1 MAQEIAEAVARVF
14 MGGATNWSGE
24 VVTERTALT
33 LSAMFRGSMVVA
45 GTTGILPL
53 KTYTT
58 DAQTDER
65 TRVKSFFDNP
75 AGPYD
80 EGTPAATPYE
90 WKETNLLHLVLQG
103 EAPMLHRF
111 NNAGGLIG
119 LEPFHPM
126 ALHIERARPEH
137 QSMQG
142 DGKLTYPDGLIYLV
156 AEEGGT
162 RKALSSREIT
172 VVPGPISN
180 GLRGMSC
187 LSFGR
192 NSLGIGLAGEKA
204 AGSMFRDGALIAG
217 VLVPGENE
225 NLSSEDVD
233 ALSDDLDR
241 RLRGTEN
248 AGTIPIVNKVLKFE
262 PWQMTNLDAQF
273 LESREFQIE
282 EIARWTGVPPHLL
295 MQLDKQTSWGTG
307 VLQQNK
313 NLAQYVLKPWCTRVE
328 QRGSRLLANPRFIE
342 FDMAGLEAGS
352 AQDEITLLLQ
362 QVNGGY
368 LTVNEARRVRNL
380 EPIDGGDVLRVPS
393 GVQLQTQLD
402 AAAAAASVGV
412 PVDPANPQPTE
423 ASA

>member
-1 MAQEIAEAVARVF
+1 
-14 MGGATNWSGE
+14 MGGGANYSGE
-24 VVTERTALT
+24 TVTERTALT
-33 LSAMFRGSMVVA
+33 LSAMFRGAMVVA
-45 GTTGILPL
+45 GTTGTLPL

-58 DAQTDER
+58 DAQDER
-65 TRVKSFFDNP
+65 KRVGSFFDTP
-75 AGPYD
+75 AGPAD
-80 EGTPAATPYE
+80 EGSPAATAYE

-111 NNAGGLIG
+111 NGGGAIIG

-126 ALHIERARPEH
+126 ALNVERARPEH
-137 QSMQG
+137 QNVQG

-156 AEEGGT
+156 AQHDGT
-162 RKALSSREIT
+162 RVALSSREIT

-192 NSLGIGLAGEKA
+192 NSLGIALAGEKA
-204 AGSMFRDGALIAG
+204 AGSMFSHGAMIGG
-217 VLVPGENE
+217 VLVPGETE
-225 NLSSEDVD
+225 NLSQEDVD
-233 ALSDDLDR
+233 DLTDDLDR
-241 RLRGTEN
+241 RLRGAEN
-248 AGTIPIVNKVLKFE
+248 AGKVPIVNKVLKFE

-313 NLAQYVLKPWCTRVE
+313 NLSQYVLKPWCKRIE
-328 QRGSRLLANPRFIE
+328 ERGSRLLANPRFIE

-362 QVNGGY
+362 QVNGGF

-380 EPIDGGDVLRVPS
+380 EPISGGDVLRVPS
-393 GVQLQTQLD
+393 GVMLQSQLD
-402 AAAAAASVGV
+402 AAAAAAAVGV
-412 PVDPANPQPTE
+412 PVDPANPNPTE